1 MYKKLKNNGFTL
13 IELLAVIVILAIIIS
28 FSTINI
34 MKLSK
39 KQQKNNE
46 VSVANEIFAGVR
58 QYVADHPKVL
68 QKDLSSL
75 QDIGNVNTELISN
88 GYVDFDT
95 NKYSAFASASVQAK
109 FCSNASDPYRI
120 SYYLNYGSNT
130 YNDCGCVNQETSDLK
145 DGFLICDGELSGY
158 TKKGEKYSYSIPS
171 ASWEK
176 DDNKNLY
183 D

>member
-58 QYVADHPKVL
+58 QYVADHPEVL
-68 QKDLSSL
+68 QNDLSSPK
-75 QDIGNVNTELISN
+75 QIIDNVNTKLIYN

-95 NKYSAFASASVQAK
+95 NKYSAFASASVQAE
-109 FCSNASDPYRI
+109 FCSNGSDPYRI
-120 SYYLNYGSNT
+120 SYSLVG
-130 YNDCGCVNQETSDLK
+130 YNDCGCVNQETSGLK
-145 DGFLICDGELSGY
+145 DGFLICDGEYSGY
-158 TKKGEKYSYSIPS
+158 TKKGKKYSSTNNG
-171 ASWEK
+171 ATWDEGEE
-176 DDNKNLY
+176 NLY